1 MGGWGAKDFSDPQV
15 RQQITAASGNIAPP
29 SQEPQGLARLS
40 SLWSAPFP
48 QYAPRFVRRPA
59 FGYVMSA
66 VFGSGLILGF
76 FLVIAWMAGTRG
88 AEATKTST

>member
-1 MGGWGAKDFSDPQV
+1 
-15 RQQITAASGNIAPP
+15 
-29 SQEPQGLARLS
+29 
-40 SLWSAPFP
+40 
-48 QYAPRFVRRPA
+48 
-59 FGYVMSA
+59 MSA